1 MSFDKSIDIG
11 KIGIVKTID
20 DVIAKT
26 KDNGLGN
33 KNPYDL
39 EDINYNGFGLI
50 VSGVDDI
57 AQSWH
62 IILNTIPGSDPLRA
76 AFGSGVFN
84 YIDKPVNQYEGDFAS
99 QIIKD
104 LERWEKR
111 ATISQVKRTIY
122 DGKVAAHIEG
132 LFTETNTPIQI
143 TVDLSDLSTQN
154 LTEIQ
159 KAYADSYQ
167 DEAYS

>member
-1 MSFDKSIDIG
+1 MSFDKSIDIQ
-11 KIGIVKTID
+11 
-20 DVIAKT
+20 
-26 KDNGLGN
+26 N
-33 KNPYDL
+33 
-39 EDINYNGFGLI
+39 FGGM
-50 VSGVDDI
+50 VEGAADI
-57 AQSWH
+57 AQSWNT
-62 IILNTIPGSDPLRA
+62 ILHTIPGSDPLRA
-76 AFGSGVFN
+76 TFGSGIFN
-84 YIDKPVNQYEGDFAS
+84 YIDKPVNQYEGDFAA